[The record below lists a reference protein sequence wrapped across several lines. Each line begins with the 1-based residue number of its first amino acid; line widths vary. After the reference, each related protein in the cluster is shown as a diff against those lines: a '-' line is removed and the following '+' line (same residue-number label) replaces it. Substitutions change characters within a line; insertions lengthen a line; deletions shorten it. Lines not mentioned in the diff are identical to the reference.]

1 MRVPVPEQIE
11 PADRL
16 ARVHFVGVGGAAL
29 SGLARIMAGRGV
41 LVSGSDAVDSPALAS
56 LRALGVTCWV
66 GHDARHGA
74 DADPVVISTA
84 VRADNPEVT
93 AAYDRGARVWPRAAA
108 VQSVLLGRRAVVV
121 TGTHGK
127 TTTASMLAT
136 ALLGCGADPS
146 YAVGSALAATGVN
159 AADGRGELFV
169 VEGDESDGAILAY
182 TPYAAVVTNVDADH
196 LDQFGTRE
204 AYAELFDA
212 FLARVD
218 VAGFVVCWIDDPG
231 AARLATAARRRG
243 LEVVGVGTAAEADA
257 RVVELAFAAG
267 RSSFGLTLGG
277 HPVGRVELGVPGP
290 AYAADAATALATGLR
305 LGFPFKGLAA
315 ALGGYRGSA
324 RRMELKGTAGG
335 VRVYDSYA
343 HHPVEIAGDLAAAR
357 DLVGAGRLVVGFQPH
372 LFSRTRIFG
381 SAMGVALGA
390 ADAVVVTDVYPA
402 REDPEPGVTGKL
414 VADAVPLPADAVT
427 FEPVGARLAAALAAR
442 ARPGDLV
449 LTLGAGDITEIAP
462 AVLDLLEHR
471 TEGAGR

>member
-1 MRVPVPEQIE
+1 MRVPVPERID

-16 ARVHFVGVGGAAL
+16 TRVHFVGVGGAAL

-41 LVSGSDAVDSPALAS
+41 RVSGSDAVDSPALAS
-56 LRALGVTCWV
+56 LRALGITCWV
-66 GHDARHGA
+66 GHHAQHGS
-74 DADPVVISTA
+74 DADPVVVSTA

-108 VQSVLLGRRAVVV
+108 VQAVLLGRRAVVV

-136 ALLGCGADPS
+136 ALLGCGAEPS

-159 AADGRGELFV
+159 AADGSGELFV

-218 VAGFVVCWIDDPG
+218 VAGFMVCWIDDPG
-231 AARLATAARRRG
+231 AARLAAAARRRG
-243 LEVVGVGTAAEADA
+243 LEVVGVGTAAAADA
-257 RVVELAFAAG
+257 RVVELASAAG
-267 RSSFGLTLGG
+267 RSSFALTMGG
-277 HPVGRVELGVPGP
+277 RPLGRVELGVPGP
-290 AYAADAATALATGLR
+290 AYAADAATALVTGLR
-305 LGFPFKGLAA
+305 LGFPFEELAA
-315 ALGGYRGSA
+315 ALGDYRGSA

-357 DLVGAGRLVVGFQPH
+357 DLVGAGRLVVAFQPH

-381 SAMGVALGA
+381 AAMGAALGA

-414 VADAVPLPADAVT
+414 VADAVPLPAEAVT
-427 FEPVGARLAAALAAR
+427 FEPERARLAAALAAR
-442 ARPGDLV
+442 ARSGDLV

-462 AVLDLLEHR
+462 AVLDLLER
-471 TEGAGR
+471 RSEGAGR